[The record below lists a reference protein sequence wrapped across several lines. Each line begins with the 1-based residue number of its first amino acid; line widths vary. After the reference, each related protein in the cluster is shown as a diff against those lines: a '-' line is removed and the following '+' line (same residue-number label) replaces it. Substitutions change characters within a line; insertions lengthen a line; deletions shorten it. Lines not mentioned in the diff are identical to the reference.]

1 MTDMVNNPAH
11 YTGHPVFTGE
21 CYDYAK
27 ALENGAEFS
36 VFRYA
41 WRWRNKFNPTEDLNK
56 AGWYLDR
63 LLKDYPRGREQVNRT
78 RTGLADKLE
87 NSLCEWCTEDGE
99 RDMVDDWAALVNI
112 HIMRGAYHKAKYH
125 LNNLIHEVT
134 RRTEGTETL
143 DPIDYPAAIPEA
155 TLAAVSSEGEPRHV
169 LTSFTYAANV
179 ASMVFNVD
187 PTGTGQRTVTVTVY
201 AELPHRS
208 LDDYVSLVDTLAGC
222 EDLVIALVDEGAS
235 MFTYSVDQ
243 GRVKWSLKV
252 DNVADNIRSEVR
264 HLGDLVELH
273 DVVQLRLE
281 VHGLEVK

>member
-87 NSLCEWCTEDGE
+87 NSLCEWCNEDGE

-134 RRTEGTETL
+134 RRTEDTETL
-143 DPIDYPAAIPEA
+143 DPIDDPA
-155 TLAAVSSEGEPRHV
+155 TLPEEEDVNDDGESRHV
-169 LTSFTYAANV
+169 VTSFTYAANV

-201 AELPHRS
+201 AETASGELEE
-208 LDDYVSLVDTLAGC
+208 YVSLNDYLAGC
-222 EDLVIALVDEGAS
+222 EDLVAALVDENAS
-235 MFTYSVDQ
+235 SFTYSVDQ
-243 GRVKWSLKV
+243 GQVKWSLKV

-264 HLGDLVELH
+264 YLGDLVGIY
-273 DVVQLRLE
+273 DVVRLRLE
-281 VHGLEVK
+281 VLGLEAK